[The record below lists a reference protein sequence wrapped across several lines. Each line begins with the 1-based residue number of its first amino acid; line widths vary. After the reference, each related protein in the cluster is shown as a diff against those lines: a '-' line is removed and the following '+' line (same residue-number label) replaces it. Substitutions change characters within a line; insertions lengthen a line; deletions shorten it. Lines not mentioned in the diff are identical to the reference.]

1 MTELTISEALRLG
14 IEAHKAGRIKEADRY
29 YTAILGSSPEHPDA
43 NHNLGV
49 LAVGIGQVERAL
61 PYFKKALEQNKSILQ
76 FWVSLA
82 DAYLKLKKYNDAR
95 I

>member
-29 YTAILGSSPEHPDA
+29 YTSILGSSPEHPDA

-61 PYFKKALEQNKSILQ
+61 PYFKKALEQNKK
-76 FWVSLA
+76 
-82 DAYLKLKKYNDAR
+82 D
-95 I
+95 